1 MNLRYGLVAEYLFHG
16 NANDSSGNEFHGRVE
31 GAELTSDRFG
41 QPNCAYAF
49 DGEKA
54 FIEISPS
61 PLLSSEAFS
70 ISVWAR
76 YDEKASLAWWNNAI
90 VSQDDGG
97 KNKNKDNF
105 RRVFQLSTLGPTITW
120 HRMKET
126 ADAVSKSHLERGVW
140 YHIAAVFDG
149 SFHKL
154 YINGELHDTQAGTFR
169 PHPEEPIFIGKKN
182 TNEKRFLFHGV
193 IDDIRL
199 YNRVLSEQEISAL
212 YSENGYVSTSEAN
225 IQQINGTKEEK
236 VKEARVGYRE
246 YKVIG
251 IRHCGL
257 FSEYGKIIPQ
267 AIHSLQARKDEVPG
281 ETGTEVIL
289 YEPKRGDDHIEGYF
303 YIGYLVTESAAN
315 IPEGMEYFHLS
326 GQYAFVT
333 GDESRMGELYGFL
346 DEWIRNKHLQKDW
359 PKAFIIEVYDK
370 DRPSEVEICMKIINQ
385 N

>member
-1 MNLRYGLVAEYLFHG
+1 MSLRNGLVAEYLFHG
-16 NANDSSGNEFHGRVE
+16 NANDSSGNGIHGRVE
-31 GAELTSDRFG
+31 GAVLTSDRFG

-54 FIEISPS
+54 FIEISPP
-61 PLLSSEAFS
+61 PLLSREAFS

-97 KNKNKDNF
+97 KNKNKDNL
-105 RRVFQLSTLGPTITW
+105 RRVFQLSALGPTITW

-126 ADAVSKSHLERGVW
+126 TDAVSKSHLKRGVW
-140 YHIAAVFDG
+140 YHITAVFDG
-149 SFHKL
+149 AFHKL
-154 YINGELHDTQAGTFR
+154 YINGELHDTQAGTLK

-193 IDDIRL
+193 LDDIRL
-199 YNRVLSEQEISAL
+199 YNRVLSEQEITSL
-212 YSENGYVSTSEAN
+212 YTENGYTGTMDEN
-225 IQQINGTKEEK
+225 MQQGNESKDEK
-236 VKEARVGYRE
+236 VMEAGVGYRE

-257 FSEYGKIIPQ
+257 FSEYGKIVPQ
-267 AIHSLQARKDEVPG
+267 AVQILQARKDEIPG
-281 ETGTEVIL
+281 GTGTEVIL
-289 YEPKRGDDHIEGYF
+289 YEPIRGGDHIEGYF
-303 YIGYLVTESAAN
+303 YTGYLVTESAAD
-315 IPEGMEYFHLS
+315 IPEGMDYFHLS
-326 GQYAFVT
+326 GHYASVT

-346 DEWIRNKHLQKDW
+346 DGWIRNNQLQKDW
-359 PKAFIIEVYDK
+359 PNAFIIEKYDQ
-370 DRPSEVEICMKIINQ
+370 DQPNQVEICMKIRNQ

>member
-1 MNLRYGLVAEYLFHG
+1 MSIYNGLVAEYLFHG
-16 NANDSSGNEFHGRVE
+16 NADDSSGNGFHGRVE
-31 GAELTSDRFG
+31 GAVLTSDRFG
-41 QPNCAYAF
+41 QPNRAYAF

-54 FIEISPS
+54 FIEISPP
-61 PLLSSEAFS
+61 PLLSGELFS
-70 ISVWAR
+70 LSVWAR

-97 KNKNKDNF
+97 KNKNRDNL
-105 RRVFQLSTLGPTITW
+105 RRVFQLSTLGPVITW

-126 ADAVSKSHLERGVW
+126 ADAVSNVHLKRGVW

-149 SFHKL
+149 AFHKL

-182 TNEKRFLFHGV
+182 TAEKRFLFHGV

-199 YNRVLSEQEISAL
+199 YNRALTDQDITAL
-212 YSENGYVSTSEAN
+212 YTENGYAASSDTRIKPAN
-225 IQQINGTKEEK
+225 EPKAETGTTAK
-236 VKEARVGYRE
+236 VESRE
-246 YKVIG
+246 FTAIG
-251 IRHCGL
+251 IRHGGL

-267 AIHSLQARKDEVPG
+267 AMQSLQARKDEISG
-281 ETGTEVIL
+281 RTGTKVIL
-289 YEPKRGDDHIEGYF
+289 YEPKRGDDHIEGDF
-303 YIGYLVTESAAN
+303 YTGYLVADSVAA

-326 GQYAFVT
+326 GRYASVA

-346 DEWIRNKHLQKDW
+346 DGWIRDNKLQKDW
-359 PKAFIIEVYDK
+359 PEALIVEVYNQDH
-370 DRPSEVEICMKIINQ
+370 PSEVEICMKIRNP

>member
-1 MNLRYGLVAEYLFHG
+1 MSLRKGLVAEYLFHG
-16 NANDSSGNEFHGRVE
+16 NANDSSGNGFHGRVE
-31 GAELTSDRFG
+31 GAVLTPDRFG

-54 FIEISPS
+54 YIEISPS

-97 KNKNKDNF
+97 KNKNKDNL
-105 RRVFQLSTLGPTITW
+105 RRVFQLSTLGSTITW

-126 ADAVSKSHLERGVW
+126 TDAVSKNHLSRGVW
-140 YHIAAVFDG
+140 YHISAVFDG

-154 YINGELHDTQAGTFR
+154 YINGELHDTQSGTFR

-182 TNEKRFLFHGV
+182 TNEKRFYFHGV

-212 YSENGYVSTSEAN
+212 YTENGYESASEAN
-225 IQQINGTKEEK
+225 IQQVNGTKEEK
-236 VKEARVGYRE
+236 VKEARVGYRD

-251 IRHCGL
+251 IRHSGL

-267 AIHSLQARKDEVPG
+267 AMQSLQARKNEIPG

-289 YEPKRGDDHIEGYF
+289 YEPKLGDDHIEGYF
-303 YIGYLVTESAAN
+303 YTGYLVPESAAD
-315 IPEGMEYFHLS
+315 IPEGMEYFHLL
-326 GQYAFVT
+326 GQYASVT
-333 GDESRMGELYGFL
+333 GDESRMGELYGGL
-346 DEWIRNKHLQKDW
+346 DEWIRNNHLQKDW

-370 DRPSEVEICMKIINQ
+370 NHPSEVEICMKIINQ

>member
-1 MNLRYGLVAEYLFHG
+1 MSIRYGLVAEYLFHG
-16 NANDSSGNEFHGRVE
+16 NANGSSGNGLHGRVE
-31 GAELTSDRFG
+31 GAVLTSDRFG
-41 QPNCAYAF
+41 QPNCAYVF
-49 DGEKA
+49 DGEGA
-54 FIEISPS
+54 FIEVSPP
-61 PLLSSEAFS
+61 PLINSEAFS

-97 KNKNKDNF
+97 KNKNKDNL
-105 RRVFQLSTLGPTITW
+105 RRVFQLSTLGPIITW

-126 ADAVSKSHLERGVW
+126 TDAASKNHLIRGVW

-169 PHPEEPIFIGKKN
+169 PHPEEPSYIGKKN

-212 YSENGYVSTSEAN
+212 YSENGYVSTSEAY
-225 IQQINGTKEEK
+225 IQQVNGTKEEK

-246 YKVIG
+246 YDVIG
-251 IRHCGL
+251 LRHSGL

-267 AIHSLQARKDEVPG
+267 AMQSLQARKDEVPG
-281 ETGTEVIL
+281 GTGIEVIL

-303 YIGYLVTESAAN
+303 YTGYLVTETAAD
-315 IPEGMEYFHLS
+315 IPEGMEHFHLS
-326 GQYAFVT
+326 GQFASVT
-333 GDESRMGELYGFL
+333 GDESRMGELYEFL
-346 DEWIRNKHLQKDW
+346 DEWIRNNQLQKDW
-359 PKAFIIEVYDK
+359 PKAFIIEVYDQGH
-370 DRPSEVEICMKIINQ
+370 PNEVEICMKIINQ